1 MAVADSR
8 DLSETRSVPGLQ
20 HHFLQLR
27 RRMER
32 IPSQGVAAKHII
44 AMKFSTEAI
53 VAAAVAVMFALLSLG
68 AIAREQGQG
77 PARSW
82 AQCVYRDEQRS
93 SLSQVAASE
102 TDVLLLLN
110 KRIPLPE
117 LAL

>member
-20 HHFLQLR
+20 HYFVQLWR
-27 RRMER
+27 RVEG

-53 VAAAVAVMFALLSLG
+53 VAVAVAVVFVLLSFG

-77 PARSW
+77 SARGGHNAHIAASN
-82 AQCVYRDEQRS
+82 V
-93 SLSQVAASE
+93 SLSQVAVSE
-102 TDVLLLLN
+102 TDV
-110 KRIPLPE
+110 PGFY
-117 LAL
+117 